1 MFINESGMQF
11 GDYPDNHVFYIE
23 KSEEYNRIKDDG
35 VKIVEFI
42 LLNDSKLLLVEAKT
56 SAPNPQSKDTPERF
70 GEYISDI
77 AEKMR
82 NSLDL
87 YLYQLSLKGLSEEL
101 IEADYHGISI
111 VCVLVIKNQ
120 RKEWIA
126 PVQEALSKEILK
138 HIRMSII
145 WKCQVIVINEE
156 QAVRHKLVQRTPEE
170 NL

>member
-1 MFINESGMQF
+1 MIINESGMQF

-23 KSEEYNRIKDDG
+23 KSEEYNRIKGYG
-35 VKIVEFI
+35 VKIVEFA
-42 LLNDSKLLLVEAKT
+42 LLNKSKLLLVEAKS
-56 SAPNPQSKDTPERF
+56 SAPNPESKDTPERF

-87 YLYQLSLKGLSEEL
+87 YLHQLVQKKLSEEL
-101 IEADYHGISI
+101 TNTDYYNTVI
-111 VCVLVIKNQ
+111 VCVLIIKNQ
-120 RKEWIA
+120 QKEWIP

-138 HIRMSII
+138 HIRMNII
-145 WKCQVIVINEE
+145 WKCKVIVINEE
-156 QAVRHKLVQRTPEE
+156 QAVSQKLVLRIPEE